1 MQLYTK
7 ILIGLLLGILF
18 GWLIHILDARWITV
32 YLDPVGQIFLR
43 LIKLVV
49 VPMILSSIILGASGM
64 RDTRKLG
71 SLGLWTLLFFITTTA
86 IAIAIGVTLTEFTKP
101 GAALPEAD
109 RNSLMQSYADAVT
122 EKTASIDPKNR
133 SELERVLDLL
143 VRIVPTNPI
152 EAMSQGDMLGIIFFA
167 LFFGL
172 CLTLIDRAK
181 ADVFRNVIDAFND
194 TILKMI
200 TLIMHTAPFGVFAI
214 IADAVATLGIG
225 ILIPLGFY
233 GLVVLGGLAL
243 HLVLTY
249 GFLLFFLARQNLF
262 VFLKRIRPA
271 LLLGFSTSSS
281 SATLPVSMKVAEEE
295 LGVSREVSS
304 FTLPLGAT
312 INMDGTALYQGVAAM
327 FIAQVFGIELT
338 LTQKLLM
345 VLTATLASIGAAGVP
360 GAGMITLAVVL
371 QSAGIPLAGIA
382 LIFGIDRLLDMFRTT
397 INIVGDLTCTVI
409 MDNRYK
415 RGSNP

>member
-7 ILIGLLLGILF
+7 ILLGLLLGILA
-18 GWLIHILDARWITV
+18 GWLIHVLDARWITV

-71 SLGLWTLLFFITTTA
+71 SLGLWTILFFLSTTA
-86 IAIAIGVTLTEFTKP
+86 IAIGIGVTLTEVTRP
-101 GAALPEAD
+101 GLALAESD
-109 RNSLMQSYADAVT
+109 RNTLMQSYADAVT
-122 EKTASIDPKNR
+122 EKTSAANTQAGR
-133 SELERVLDLL
+133 SELQRILDLL

-167 LFFGL
+167 VFFGL
-172 CLTLIDRAK
+172 CLTLIDREK
-181 ADVFRNVIDAFND
+181 ADTFRSVIDAFND

-225 ILIPLGFY
+225 ILVPLGFY
-233 GLVVLGGLAL
+233 GLVVLAGLTL
-243 HLVLTY
+243 HLLITY
-249 GFLLFFLARQNLF
+249 GFFIFSLARQNPVL
-262 VFLKRIRPA
+262 FLKKIRPA

-281 SATLPVSMKVAEEE
+281 SATLPVSMKVAQEE
-295 LGVSREVSS
+295 LKVSPEVSS
-304 FTLPLGAT
+304 FVLPLGAT

-338 LTQKLLM
+338 LIQKLLM

-409 MDNRYK
+409 MDRRYK
-415 RGSNP
+415 MGA